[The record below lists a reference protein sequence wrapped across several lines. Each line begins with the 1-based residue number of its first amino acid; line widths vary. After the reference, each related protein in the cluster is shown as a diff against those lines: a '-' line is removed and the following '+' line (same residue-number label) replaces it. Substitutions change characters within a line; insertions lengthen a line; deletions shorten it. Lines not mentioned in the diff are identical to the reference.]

1 MRESGPI
8 PADNFA
14 RSDSLAI
21 LKGRAASLFQSKF
34 GKIPDIVVAAP
45 GRVNL
50 IGEHTDYNDGFVFPA
65 AIDRRI
71 IVAASKSPDS
81 SKVWT
86 EGSAKP
92 AVFDTDV
99 EREIEGWARF
109 PAGCAWTLKRE
120 DVSPSNLNA
129 TVVSDLPSGAG
140 VSSSAAME
148 LAFLTCWNHIDRLGI
163 EPVRL
168 AKLGQAV
175 EHTFIGVQCGIMDQ
189 LASALG
195 KEGHAMLIDTRS
207 LSVTHVP
214 IPEGL
219 EIVLCDTNKRRAL
232 GVTAYNERRAECE
245 AAAISLGVGSLRDAT
260 MEMLDGTL
268 PRLGAVI
275 QRRARHVISENER
288 CQRFAQALSDGEEG
302 AIGALMRASH
312 ESLRDDYEVSC
323 PELDWMAESAWSSSG
338 CVGARMTGAGFGG
351 ACVALVAADGL
362 EGFLADA
369 EKGFR
374 EMSNGLEPR
383 FLTCR
388 ASAGAR
394 VL

>member
-1 MRESGPI
+1 MRESEPTRG
-8 PADNFA
+8 DNQG
-14 RSDSLAI
+14 RSDSLKV
-21 LKGRAASLFQSKF
+21 LKDRAVSLFRSKF
-34 GKIPDIVVAAP
+34 GNGPEAVVAAP

-71 IVAASKSPDS
+71 VVAASASPDT

-86 EGSAKP
+86 EGSARP
-92 AVFDTDV
+92 AVFDAGW
-99 EREIEGWARF
+99 EREAKGWGRF
-109 PAGCAWTLKRE
+109 PAGCAWTLLR
-120 DVSPSNLNA
+120 DGHSVGNINA
-129 TVVSDLPSGAG
+129 AVVSDLPSGIG

-148 LAFLTCWNHIDRLGI
+148 MAFLTLWNHLDGLGLD
-163 EPVRL
+163 PTHL

-175 EHTFIGVQCGIMDQ
+175 EHRFIGVQCGIMDQ

-195 KEGHAMLIDTRS
+195 REGHAMLLDTRS
-207 LSVTHVP
+207 LLATHVP
-214 IPEGL
+214 IPEGM

-245 AAAISLGVGSLRDAT
+245 SAAKSLGVGSLRDAT
-260 MEMLDGTL
+260 MEMLDGTV
-268 PRLGAVI
+268 PHLGAVI
-275 QRRARHVISENER
+275 KRRARHVISENER
-288 CQRFAQALSDGEEG
+288 CLRFAQALSDCEEG
-302 AIGALMRASH
+302 AIGTLMRASH

-323 PELDWMAESAWSSSG
+323 PELDWMAESAWSAPG

-351 ACVALVAADGL
+351 ACVALVKSDML
-362 EGFLADA
+362 NGFLEEA

-383 FLTCR
+383 FLVCR
-388 ASAGAR
+388 AAAGAG
-394 VL
+394 VC